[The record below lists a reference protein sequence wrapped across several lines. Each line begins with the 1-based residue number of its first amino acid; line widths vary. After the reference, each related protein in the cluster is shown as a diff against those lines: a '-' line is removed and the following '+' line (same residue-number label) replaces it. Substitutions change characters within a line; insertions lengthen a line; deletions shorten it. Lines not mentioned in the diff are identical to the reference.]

1 MIIDNISVGDDV
13 PNVVNVIVEIP
24 AQSSPVK
31 YEVEKESGAL
41 IVDRFMSAPIF
52 YPANYG
58 FIPHTLA
65 DDGDPMDVLV
75 VTPVP
80 LVHHC
85 VIPARPI
92 GILNMTDEAGT
103 DAKILAVP
111 AHGLHSASDHIK
123 CYKDLPPLLIEQIEH
138 FFEYYKVLDKDKWV
152 KLDGWDDAATAKKA
166 IDESIQMYNNAP
178 KD

>member
-1 MIIDNISVGDDV
+1 MYKMNIDAIKIGEDT
-13 PNVVNVIVEIP
+13 PNVVNVIIEIP
-24 AQSSPVK
+24 AESSPVK
-31 YEVEKESGAL
+31 YEIEKDSGAL

-75 VTPVP
+75 VTPTP
-80 LVHHC
+80 LVHNC

-92 GILNMTDEAGT
+92 GILNMTDEAGE
-103 DAKILAVP
+103 DAKVLAVP
-111 AHGLHSASDHIK
+111 AHGLHSASDYIQS
-123 CYKDLPPLLIEQIEH
+123 YTDLPPLLLEQIEH

-152 KLDGWDDAATAKKA
+152 KIDGWADADAAKKA
-166 IDESIQMYNNAP
+166 IIDSIDLYN
-178 KD
+178 K

>member
-1 MIIDNISVGDDV
+1 MNIDSISIGSNV
-13 PNVVNVIVEIP
+13 PEIVNVIIEIP
-24 AQSSPVK
+24 AESSPVK
-31 YEVEKESGAL
+31 YEIEKESGAL

-75 VTPVP
+75 VTPTP
-80 LVHHC
+80 LVHNC
-85 VIPARPI
+85 VIPARPV
-92 GILNMTDEAGT
+92 GVLNMTDEAGE

-111 AHGLHSASDHIK
+111 AHGLHSASDHLK

-152 KLDGWDDAATAKKA
+152 KIDEWGDAASARKA
-166 IDESIQMYNNAP
+166 ILNSIEMYNDNN
-178 KD
+178 KT

>member
-1 MIIDNISVGDDV
+1 MNIDNIEIGSDS
-13 PNVVNVIVEIP
+13 PNVVNVIIEIP
-24 AQSSPVK
+24 AASSPVK
-31 YEVEKESGAL
+31 YEIEKESGAL

-65 DDGDPMDVLV
+65 DDGDAMDVLV
-75 VTPVP
+75 VTPTP
-80 LVHHC
+80 LVHNC

-92 GILNMTDEAGT
+92 GVLNMTDEAGE

-111 AHGLHSASDHIK
+111 AHGLHSSSDHVQ
-123 CYKDLPPLLIEQIEH
+123 CHKDLPPLLLEQIEH

-152 KLDGWDDAATAKKA
+152 KIEGWADAESARNA
-166 IDESIQMYNNAP
+166 IVGSIKMYQ
-178 KD
+178 DSL